1 LENKYNIILADPPW
15 TFKTYSEKGKEHK
28 SAELH
33 YNCMDL
39 EDIYDLPVSNIAAD
53 DCALFLWVT
62 NPLLPQG
69 LETIKRWGFAYKTV
83 AFSWYKRNKKADSFF
98 WGLGYWSRAN
108 VELCL
113 LATKGKPTR
122 VSKGVHQVID
132 DHDCFDT
139 EQILSPIREHS
150 RKPDEV
156 RTRIVELCGD
166 LPRIEMFAREETPNW
181 SVFGNEVQNSVNIF
195 EQITK
200 LPPKPL
206 DSLTN

>member
-1 LENKYNIILADPPW
+1 MNNKYNIILADPPW
-15 TFKTYSEKGKEHK
+15 VFKTYSEKGKEHK

-33 YNCMDL
+33 YNCMDI
-39 EDIYDLPVSNIAAD
+39 DVIYNLPVQNIVAD

-69 LETIKRWGFAYKTV
+69 LETIKRWGFTYKTV

-132 DHDCFDT
+132 DQDCFDT

-166 LPRIEMFAREETPNW
+166 LPRIEMFAREKCQGW
-181 SVFGNEVQNSVNIF
+181 DYAG
-195 EQITK
+195 
-200 LPPKPL
+200 
-206 DSLTN
+206 DSLDGIDIREKLKGIISENL